1 MPRIQP
7 VDPANTEA
15 KTHDLLEAVQKTLGL
30 VPNLYRTAARSPAA
44 LEGLVALSGALARGA
59 FRAGFRESIA
69 LAVAE
74 ANGCD
79 YCLSAH
85 SALGRGAGLS
95 DEAIEKARR
104 GTAVDQKTAAAL
116 GLARALV
123 QNRGRISDPALDE
136 VHRAGI
142 TDEEVMEVIA
152 NVVVNIFTNYVNIVA
167 GTDIDFPIVRSG
179 VPRAA

>member
-1 MPRIQP
+1 MPRIEP

-15 KTHDLLEAVQKTLGL
+15 KTRDLLETVRKTLGL
-30 VPNLYRTAARSPAA
+30 VPNLFRTAARSPAA
-44 LEGLVALSGALARGA
+44 LEGLVVLNGAVARGG
-59 FRAGFRESIA
+59 FRSSIRESIA

-85 SALGRGAGLS
+85 SALGKGAGLS
-95 DEAIEKARR
+95 DEAIEKARAA
-104 GTAVDQKTAAAL
+104 TALDGKTAAIL
-116 GLARALV
+116 DLARALV
-123 QNRGRISDPALDE
+123 QNRGRISDSALNE
-136 VHRAGI
+136 VRQAGV

-167 GTDIDFPIVRSG
+167 GTAIDFPIVRSG